1 MLFLRESA
9 CIVDVTRLVE
19 EVKQPAS
26 AVALRRDELVG
37 IVRLLQDLV
46 LWHDVLITAHS
57 CNIAAE
63 CVVLVGLVVDSHD

>member
-1 MLFLRESA
+1 M
-9 CIVDVTRLVE
+9 DVARLVHQ
-19 EVKQPAS
+19 VKQPAS

-46 LWHDVLITAHS
+46 LRHDMLVTAHS

-63 CVVLVGLVVDSHD
+63 CVVLVGLIVDSHD

>member
-1 MLFLRESA
+1 M
-9 CIVDVTRLVE
+9 DVARLVE
-19 EVKQPAS
+19 KVKQPAS

-46 LWHDVLITAHS
+46 LRHDMLVTAHS

-63 CVVLVGLVVDSHD
+63 CIVLVGLVVDSHN